1 MPGITIILMLKHMI
15 RMPSLYLKVAIVA
28 IPPLFGGIWGT
39 VMPVAMGAPP
49 IDFCENRTADQ
60 QLGAS
65 LHPERRSGGVA
76 ASGCSPL
83 VEPWDKATR
92 EDGQSPRKPAKP
104 RRAMKIENLQME
116 VSHFLQEYRQFLNCC
131 KTDPAE
137 LERVEELGEDVTDLL
152 QIAQNE
158 LFSEQMKLRG
168 MTLGEMIPPVAS
180 ARQQLHRLHKQ
191 LEELGQSME
200 RRENLDADEAA
211 RELSAIQDTE
221 NAIIKGVRPHTL
233 PSGAKTGAEIG
244 SSSSVGKD
252 IGKTSTTGTAI
263 GAEGLTGPRIGVN
276 PKTGREIGATGP
288 TGFEIGET
296 GRAGPGIGES
306 PLNRETSSSADSSL
320 RPSTIGSS
328 LQDSTIGSSIAPSTT
343 GSSLSDSTIGSSLG
357 GSSVGS
363 TIQNRSTLPQQ

>member
-1 MPGITIILMLKHMI
+1 MI
-15 RMPSLYLKVAIVA
+15 RELSRYLKVAIMA
-28 IPPLFGGIWGT
+28 ISPLFGNSLGT
-39 VMPVAMGAPP
+39 AVPVAMAAPP

-65 LHPERRSGGVA
+65 PHPERRSSGA
-76 ASGCSPL
+76 ASSGCSPL

-92 EDGQSPRKPAKP
+92 EDGESARRPVKS
-104 RRAMKIENLQME
+104 RRAMKIENLQLE
-116 VSHFLQEYRQFLNCC
+116 VSHFLEEYRQFLNCC

-152 QIAQNE
+152 QIAQNG
-158 LFSEQMKLRG
+158 LFSEQIKLRG

-180 ARQQLHRLHKQ
+180 ARQQLRRLHKQ
-191 LEELGQSME
+191 LEDLGQSME
-200 RRENLDADEAA
+200 RKENLDPDEAA
-211 RELSAIQDTE
+211 RELSVIQETEHAIE
-221 NAIIKGVRPHTL
+221 KGVGPRTL

-244 SSSSVGKD
+244 KSSSVGKD
-252 IGKTSTTGTAI
+252 IGKTTTTGTAI

-306 PLNRETSSSADSSL
+306 SLNRETSSSADSSL
-320 RPSTIGSS
+320 RPSTVGSS

>member
-1 MPGITIILMLKHMI
+1 MKQMI
-15 RMPSLYLKVAIVA
+15 RAPSLYVKVAIVA
-28 IPPLFGGIWGT
+28 LLPLLGDIPETDMSAAL
-39 VMPVAMGAPP
+39 GAPP
-49 IDFCENRTADQ
+49 IDFCGNRTTDQ

-65 LHPERRSGGVA
+65 LHPERRSGGIA
-76 ASGCSPL
+76 ESGCSPL
-83 VEPWDKATR
+83 IEPRDKAAR
-92 EDGQSPRKPAKP
+92 EDVDSARKPVKP
-104 RRAMKIENLQME
+104 RRALKIENLQME
-116 VSHFLQEYRQFLNCC
+116 VSHFLQEYRLFLNCC

-137 LERVEELGEDVTDLL
+137 LERVEELGEDVSALL
-152 QIAQNE
+152 QVVQNE

-168 MTLGEMIPPVAS
+168 MTLREMIPPVAS
-180 ARQQLHRLHKQ
+180 ARQQLHLLHKQ
-191 LEELGQSME
+191 LEDLGQSME
-200 RRENLDADEAA
+200 RGENLDSEEAT
-211 RELSAIQDTE
+211 RERSAIQDME
-221 NAIIKGVRPHTL
+221 DAISRGVRPTPS

-252 IGKTSTTGTAI
+252 IGKTSTSGTAI

-306 PLNRETSSSADSSL
+306 PLNHETSSSADSSL

-328 LQDSTIGSSIAPSTT
+328 LQDSTVGSSISPSTT
-343 GSSLSDSTIGSSLG
+343 GSSLPDSTIGSSLG